1 MYVWTIINGK
11 ATFVDDETIDPC
23 ELCGER
29 LSVCDD
35 NKCLGEEDFDDYG
48 CVICGAER
56 SSRCRCDYAYEQR
69 AGK

>member
-1 MYVWTIINGK
+1 MFIWTIINGK

-29 LSVCDD
+29 LSV
-35 NKCLGEEDFDDYG
+35 LGEEDFDDYG

-56 SSRCRCDYAYEQR
+56 SSRCRCDYAYESA